1 MTRRHHAFAVRVI
14 YHIII
19 WPGALAKKV
28 AISITVDG
36 ELLHELDD
44 YVREIQADEI
54 RKKRELSTRS
64 SVIERFIL
72 GSLRGTPRP
81 G

>member
-1 MTRRHHAFAVRVI
+1 VARRHHAFAACVI

-19 WPGALAKKV
+19 CPSALAKKV

-36 ELLHELDD
+36 ELLRELDD
-44 YVREIQADEI
+44 YIREIQADEI

-72 GSLRGTPRP
+72 GSLRGAPHP